1 MEQKYNLTDIGNVII
16 KAMDNPIARALHSGA
31 IGALEI
37 VNPVVGLAVETG
49 NNILTNYSAYKFSL
63 LLEGLSTGS
72 NMEMRLNE
80 LYTYVTSGQDKAIY
94 VANLFRKT
102 VNAECP
108 RVCIIYGLI
117 LANHMRDE
125 TEFTQDELLI
135 CKSLENA
142 TESDLKNFKEIM
154 EKYLKPVS
162 NGNKIVFPEELNDPE
177 RFITTCDWAVY
188 NRIFTARMT
197 EWGDIEDEY
206 EGLNTYYY
214 VAEPALVLMKYIRAA
229 CQIWNYG
236 ENG

>member
-1 MEQKYNLTDIGNVII
+1 
-16 KAMDNPIARALHSGA
+16 
-31 IGALEI
+31 
-37 VNPVVGLAVETG
+37 
-49 NNILTNYSAYKFSL
+49 
-63 LLEGLSTGS
+63 
-72 NMEMRLNE
+72 
-80 LYTYVTSGQDKAIY
+80 
-94 VANLFRKT
+94 
-102 VNAECP
+102 
-108 RVCIIYGLI
+108 
-117 LANHMRDE
+117 MRDE

-206 EGLNTYYY
+206 ESLNTYYY